1 MAFGAG
7 VSLRCFF
14 KGVGMG
20 LLLLGGVFG
29 TILGRFFRWFVLVPV
44 CGLASVLVLAN
55 PAHMDGF
62 LGRLLQIAVV
72 AVSLQVGYLVGLAA
86 RNSSP
91 APKRSKDLGVRSVG
105 ETPSNG
111 ASSALQPI

>member
-20 LLLLGGVFG
+20 LLILGGVLFG
-29 TILGRFFRWFVLVPV
+29 MILGRFFRWFVLVPV

-55 PAHMDGF
+55 HMDGF

-72 AVSLQVGYLVGLAA
+72 TVSLQVGYLVGLAA

-91 APKRSKDLGVRSVG
+91 APKRPKDLDVRSVG
-105 ETPSNG
+105 ETPSSG
-111 ASSALQPI
+111 ARTRESGK

>member
-1 MAFGAG
+1 
-7 VSLRCFF
+7 
-14 KGVGMG
+14 MG
-20 LLLLGGVFG
+20 LLILGGVLFG
-29 TILGRFFRWFVLVPV
+29 MILGRFFRWFVLVPV

-72 AVSLQVGYLVGLAA
+72 SVSLQIGYLVGLAA

-91 APKRSKDLGVRSVG
+91 APKRSKGHRQVALGPVRVAK
-105 ETPSNG
+105 E
-111 ASSALQPI
+111 QHE